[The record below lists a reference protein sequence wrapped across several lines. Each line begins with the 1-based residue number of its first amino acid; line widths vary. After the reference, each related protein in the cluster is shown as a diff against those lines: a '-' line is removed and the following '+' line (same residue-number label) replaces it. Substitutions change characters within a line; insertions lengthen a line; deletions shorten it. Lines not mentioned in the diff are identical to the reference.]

1 MNESKQNSNRTIVL
15 DIIAKMIPVSLA
27 FLVPIFFLPITLEYF
42 GFNKLALLVVA
53 TILLVLYWA
62 AKMMLGEKI
71 AFTKSMVD
79 LPLLAYFLIVALA
92 TFFSISK
99 TDSIYGSQG
108 RWMGLFST
116 IVFLVYFFLST
127 PLLKDIK
134 VIKASLY
141 AFLGSATLSSLIST
155 LAYYQI
161 YVVATDFGKI
171 QNFNLTGSITETIF
185 LSALALIAALGLI
198 GYEKFFPV
206 RIALL
211 VSIFINYLFVA
222 IVRIPIGYAI
232 LASGVI
238 GLLIYMDLDKIAKA
252 KLFYGIAALLIIIT
266 SLLTIFPGTS
276 SVLINKN
283 YPKEFSLSV
292 RESWLISST
301 VIQNYPLLATGPS
314 TFYLNFSR
322 YRPLSLNSGDLW
334 NSRFDVP
341 KNEFFNIMS
350 TLGLV
355 GLLVTFYLVS
365 RILKM
370 IGSAKLNEDET
381 GASKVISAVL
391 LSILVGFLFTHATV
405 LTGFLMFSML
415 SMLVATHALVD
426 KKVLLSEA
434 VILEADALSSIA
446 GVSET
451 SVIKK
456 EYFRF
461 IMGVP
466 MVLAAIYAGYLGYKN
481 YAGEYYM
488 RQSLQAAA
496 KNDGTMTY
504 NMQRNALAVNPTRDN
519 YHSTYAQ
526 TNLAIANSIASN
538 AELTDTDRQT
548 IQNLIAQSIRSVRV
562 ATEVVGPLNPSNWE
576 TRALVYRSLIN
587 VAQNASDWAI
597 GSYNSA
603 IQLDPSNPRLRVEL
617 GGIYYS
623 LGDYLSAANQFRQ
636 ATALKSDY
644 ANAHFNF
651 ASALIQLKDLQN
663 AMVSLDITKSLV
675 PEGSPDR
682 KVVDDLIAS
691 IKAPEVAG
699 AATNKPTVEQIAG
712 PTQGTTAQEPLTN
725 ASQTPKVGNE
735 NLDLGTLPQPE
746 PTQPASEQPKEGND

>member
-1 MNESKQNSNRTIVL
+1 
-15 DIIAKMIPVSLA
+15 
-27 FLVPIFFLPITLEYF
+27 
-42 GFNKLALLVVA
+42 
-53 TILLVLYWA
+53 
-62 AKMMLGEKI
+62 
-71 AFTKSMVD
+71 
-79 LPLLAYFLIVALA
+79 
-92 TFFSISK
+92 
-99 TDSIYGSQG
+99 
-108 RWMGLFST
+108 
-116 IVFLVYFFLST
+116 
-127 PLLKDIK
+127 
-134 VIKASLY
+134 
-141 AFLGSATLSSLIST
+141 
-155 LAYYQI
+155 
-161 YVVATDFGKI
+161 
-171 QNFNLTGSITETIF
+171 
-185 LSALALIAALGLI
+185 
-198 GYEKFFPV
+198 
-206 RIALL
+206 
-211 VSIFINYLFVA
+211 
-222 IVRIPIGYAI
+222 
-232 LASGVI
+232 
-238 GLLIYMDLDKIAKA
+238 
-252 KLFYGIAALLIIIT
+252 
-266 SLLTIFPGTS
+266 
-276 SVLINKN
+276 
-283 YPKEFSLSV
+283 
-292 RESWLISST
+292 
-301 VIQNYPLLATGPS
+301 
-314 TFYLNFSR
+314 
-322 YRPLSLNSGDLW
+322 
-334 NSRFDVP
+334 
-341 KNEFFNIMS
+341 
-350 TLGLV
+350 
-355 GLLVTFYLVS
+355 
-365 RILKM
+365 
-370 IGSAKLNEDET
+370 
-381 GASKVISAVL
+381 
-391 LSILVGFLFTHATV
+391 
-405 LTGFLMFSML
+405 
-415 SMLVATHALVD
+415 
-426 KKVLLSEA
+426 
-434 VILEADALSSIA
+434 
-446 GVSET
+446 
-451 SVIKK
+451 
-456 EYFRF
+456 
-461 IMGVP
+461 